1 MKQFWRAAS
10 VRPFP
15 ASEVALYAFLVNECN
30 AYFWKMPVPCPTLRI
45 CESLR
50 ISKQT
55 VMAAR
60 KHLAECGLI
69 QFTNGKSRF
78 LPSEYSLLDLTADL
92 THGLT
97 LNNNKG
103 KDKDYCKT
111 QKTSSYYD
119 SNSSKNRRRAV
130 EVHTTSAE
138 DWKSHTNLTHPGKYF
153 RPSKVKI
160 MRPTSPK

>member
-1 MKQFWRAAS
+1 MTYIDYMKQFWRAAS
-10 VRPFP
+10 DRPFP

-30 AYFWKMPVPCPTLRI
+30 AHFWKMPVPCPTLRI

-55 VMAAR
+55 VMTAR

-111 QKTSSYYD
+111 QKTSS
-119 SNSSKNRRRAV
+119 
-130 EVHTTSAE
+130 
-138 DWKSHTNLTHPGKYF
+138 
-153 RPSKVKI
+153 
-160 MRPTSPK
+160 